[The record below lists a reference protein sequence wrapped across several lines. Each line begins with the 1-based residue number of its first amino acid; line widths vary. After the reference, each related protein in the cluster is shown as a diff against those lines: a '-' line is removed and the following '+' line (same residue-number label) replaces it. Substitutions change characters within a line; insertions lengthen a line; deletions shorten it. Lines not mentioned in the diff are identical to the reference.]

1 MLYTLYR
8 ISDKGNKKNKL
19 KHADKLYCL
28 QNYIGVFG
36 KENLIVFADNCHE
49 QTLADINS
57 LGVELIELPGL
68 GNSLSFLKILD
79 YALSNFNDDDNVYFL
94 EDDYLHLEDAK
105 KVLLEG
111 LEMADYVTLY
121 DSPDKYIA
129 FNDGGYNHYVL
140 GNGEE
145 TQVFLTKSTHWKITI
160 SATMTFASSIRV
172 LKEDNKTWQ
181 FYTTQD
187 YQAFQRLAYYP
198 LKWRSDI
205 RILKNKLQEVSYFN
219 FNGLKQWFRIILNHY
234 KNKYYTKKRVLIVSI
249 PARATHTEVEFLAPL
264 TDWNS
269 V

>member
-19 KHADKLYCL
+19 KHADKLHCL

-36 KENLIVFADNCHE
+36 KENLVVFADNCHE
-49 QTLADINS
+49 QTVAGVKS
-57 LGVELIELPGL
+57 LGVYLIELPGL

-79 YALSNFNDDDNVYFL
+79 YALDNFKDDDNVYFL
-94 EDDYLHLEDAK
+94 EDDYLHLNDAK
-105 KVLLEG
+105 QVLLEG
-111 LEMADYVTLY
+111 LGIADYVTLY

-129 FNDGGYNHYVL
+129 FNKGGYNHYIL
-140 GNGEE
+140 ENGEE
-145 TQVFLTKSTHWKITI
+145 TTVLLTKSAHWKITI
-160 SATMTFASSIRV
+160 SATMTFACSIKI
-172 LKEDNKTWQ
+172 LKEDYKTWQ

-205 RILKNKLQEVSYFN
+205 KVLKNKLHGVSSLN
-219 FNGLKQWFRIILNHY
+219 FNGLKQWLRIIFNHY
-234 KNKYYTKKRVLIVSI
+234 KNKYHKKKRVLIVSI

-264 TDWNS
+264 INWS
-269 V
+269 SI